1 MITGIVVGFFLILMT
16 LFYMVFN
23 TSQASSKRIK
33 LGNNHDANTG
43 ILLDN
48 GKQNVEENGLRK

>member
-23 TSQASSKRIK
+23 TSQTSSKRIK
-33 LGNNHDANTG
+33 LGQNSDANTG
-43 ILLDN
+43 ILLDD
-48 GKQNVEENGLRK
+48 GKQNLEENALRK